1 VLFSLRGWKAA
12 RLIIIT
18 WDRYKHFTST
28 VARLCALREALV
40 VVAPDRFCTDRTHQ
54 LTTQCQLPQPHLQS
68 CHPRDIESARDET
81 RRTAAICIYT
91 FRILPSPSHAVP
103 PSEVIATP
111 TLPPPPHDQ
120 QNHNHYYNHLD
131 IAKGARAGK
140 RRITARDYIPPHIQ
154 GLLVLIS
161 LLRSAHTSYHI
172 APIHAPTTT
181 RQSMNI
187 ASSTGLL
194 LPSLPVPIAA
204 PPRPS

>member
-1 VLFSLRGWKAA
+1 MRAERSSRGRCARQILHRPNTSAHQPVAA
-12 RLIIIT
+12 TLN
-18 WDRYKHFTST
+18 
-28 VARLCALREALV
+28 
-40 VVAPDRFCTDRTHQ
+40 
-54 LTTQCQLPQPHLQS
+54 LTYNPAIHVISSP
-68 CHPRDIESARDET
+68 PET

-91 FRILPSPSHAVP
+91 FRILPSPSHDVP

-140 RRITARDYIPPHIQ
+140 RRITARDYISPHIQ